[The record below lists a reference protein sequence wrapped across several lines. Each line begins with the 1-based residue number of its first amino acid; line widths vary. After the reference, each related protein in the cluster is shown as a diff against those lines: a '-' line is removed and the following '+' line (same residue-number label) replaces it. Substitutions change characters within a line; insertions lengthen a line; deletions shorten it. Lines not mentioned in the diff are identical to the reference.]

1 MSKRKLVGN
10 LARERNVKRV
20 AEVGVWGGLQSMGLA
35 KLPELEELIL
45 IDPWAA
51 ELNDFEHDGETY
63 ECSMRKGVPP
73 PSQEKCDRL
82 FNSVTEMF
90 ADNPKVTIIRKTSE
104 EAARDI
110 PDGSL
115 DMVYIDAIHLY
126 DWVKQDIELWL
137 PKLREGGII
146 SGDDYNM
153 EEVRRAVDEFG
164 GCSHSGPQVWW
175 KTIPG

>member
-1 MSKRKLVGN
+1 MSKRSAVTD
-10 LARERNVKRV
+10 LAREHGVKRV
-20 AEVGVWGGLQSMGLA
+20 AEVGVWGGAQSAGLA
-35 KLPELEELIL
+35 GLPELEELIL

-51 ELNDFEHDGETY
+51 ELNDFEHDGEVY
-63 ECSMRKGVPP
+63 ECSMRDGRPP

-82 FNSVTEMF
+82 FNSVTKMF

-104 EAARDI
+104 EAARVI

-126 DWVKQDIELWL
+126 DYVKQDIELWL

-146 SGDDYNM
+146 SGDDYNWDG
-153 EEVRRAVDEFG
+153 VKRAVDEFG
-164 GCSHSGPQVWW
+164 GCEVIGRQVWW
-175 KTIPG
+175 KAK